1 MQAALKISRAAA
13 TTAIS
18 VACLFV
24 SLPALAQVFSA
35 PNSVARVAK
44 SSAQG
49 GGAQSGGARS
59 GQTSGAQ
66 SGQTSGAKG
75 GAKGGAN
82 GGAKGGAKGGSG
94 GPPNG
99 GGPETRTTSPA
110 TGKDPAIQWYATL
123 ERGLA
128 EAKRTN
134 KPILFVTG
142 APHCAGVS
150 GMWCPGK
157 KKIDDGWLTHN
168 DIIEVAQKFV
178 CIRLTSYESQ
188 SEAAFIEKLRG
199 NPVNTAFAILT
210 PQGEPALKV
219 QGLGR
224 GPSELFSDTADM
236 VKQMNEVAAKY
247 GATDVAQGGGADA
260 GSGSASGALRGATNK
275 NAAQTPLLPVTL
287 NAKLGLAVA
296 SADLQPLVLVVASDS
311 AVRAALEAKVAKL
324 AWSKDFEGFFTY
336 ANAANTKSL
345 VLTSATNNGAANTS
359 SGNVAN
365 TAAMTKDSVLII
377 EPDIFGAA
385 GKIFAQISASD
396 VDTQLSG
403 AMKSARTNHVRME
416 KSREQLKRMAL
427 AQGIY
432 FETGIPVSGKREA
445 EDRAK
450 YKQKL
455 DARKK
460 AL

>member
-1 MQAALKISRAAA
+1 MSPRR
-13 TTAIS
+13 
-18 VACLFV
+18 VACAIEIMNPMTQPSFHLYV
-24 SLPALAQVFSA
+24 RHCIAIACACMCVCSTALAQVFSA
-35 PNSVARVAK
+35 SNSVAYSAK

-49 GGAQSGGARS
+49 AGPQSGK
-59 GQTSGAQ
+59 
-66 SGQTSGAKG
+66 TSGAKG
-75 GAKGGAN
+75 GATGGR
-82 GGAKGGAKGGSG
+82 G

-142 APHCAGVS
+142 APHCSGVS

-247 GATDVAQGGGADA
+247 VATD
-260 GSGSASGALRGATNK
+260 
-275 NAAQTPLLPVTL
+275 AAQTPMLPVTL
-287 NAKLGLAVA
+287 SAKLGLAVA
-296 SADLQPLVLVVASDS
+296 SADLQPLVLVVASD
-311 AVRAALEAKVAKL
+311 ATARAALEAKVAKL
-324 AWSKDFEGFFTY
+324 AWSKDCQGFFTY

-345 VLTSATNNGAANTS
+345 VLTSAINNGA
-359 SGNVAN
+359 GNSVAMN
-365 TAAMTKDSVLII
+365 KDSVLII

-385 GKIFAQISASD
+385 GKIVAQISAGD

-450 YKQKL
+450 YKQQL

>member
-1 MQAALKISRAAA
+1 MQEVRPTSCAAA
-13 TTAIS
+13 TNALSPRRVLT
-18 VACLFV
+18 CLFACV
-24 SLPALAQVFSA
+24 FMSCATLAQAMSA
-35 PNSVARVAK
+35 SNFTAHSAK
-44 SSAQG
+44 GSAQG
-49 GGAQSGGARS
+49 GAQG
-59 GQTSGAQ
+59 GQTSG
-66 SGQTSGAKG
+66 GKG
-75 GAKGGAN
+75 GAKGGPN
-82 GGAKGGAKGGSG
+82 GGQNGGRS

-99 GGPETRTTSPA
+99 GGPETKTTSPA

-142 APHCAGVS
+142 APHCSGVS

-157 KKIDDGWLTHN
+157 KKID
-168 DIIEVAQKFV
+168 AQKFV

-247 GATDVAQGGGADA
+247 VATDVAQGAGASGA
-260 GSGSASGALRGATNK
+260 AGSASGATRGAANT

-296 SADLQPLVLVVASDS
+296 SADLQPLVLVVASD
-311 AVRAALEAKVAKL
+311 AAARAALEAKVAKL

-359 SGNVAN
+359 SSNAAN
-365 TAAMTKDSVLII
+365 TAAITKDSVLII

-385 GKIFAQISASD
+385 GKIVAQISASD
-396 VDTQLSG
+396 VDTQLSS

-450 YKQKL
+450 YKQQL
-455 DARKK
+455 DSRKK

>member
-1 MQAALKISRAAA
+1 MQAAFKISRAAA

-75 GAKGGAN
+75 GAN
-82 GGAKGGAKGGSG
+82 GGAKGGRG

-110 TGKDPAIQWYATL
+110 TGKEPAIQWYATL

-142 APHCAGVS
+142 APHCSGVS

-247 GATDVAQGGGADA
+247 VATD
-260 GSGSASGALRGATNK
+260 
-275 NAAQTPLLPVTL
+275 AAQTPMLPVTL
-287 NAKLGLAVA
+287 SAKLGLAVA
-296 SADLQPLVLVVASDS
+296 SADLQPLVLVVASD
-311 AVRAALEAKVAKL
+311 ATARAALEAKVAKL
-324 AWSKDFEGFFTY
+324 AWSKDFQGFFTY
-336 ANAANTKSL
+336 ANAANTKAL
-345 VLTSATNNGAANTS
+345 VLTSAINNGA
-359 SGNVAN
+359 GNSVA
-365 TAAMTKDSVLII
+365 MIKDSVLII
-377 EPDIFGAA
+377 EPDLFGAA
-385 GKIFAQISASD
+385 GKIVAQISAGD

-403 AMKSARTNHVRME
+403 AMMSARTNHVRME
-416 KSREQLKRMAL
+416 KSREQLKRLAL

-450 YKQKL
+450 YKQQL

>member
-35 PNSVARVAK
+35 PNSVASVAK

-75 GAKGGAN
+75 GAKGGR
-82 GGAKGGAKGGSG
+82 G

-110 TGKDPAIQWYATL
+110 TGKEPAIQWYATL

-224 GPSELFSDTADM
+224 GPSELFGDTADM

-247 GATDVAQGGGADA
+247 GATDVAQ
-260 GSGSASGALRGATNK
+260 
-275 NAAQTPLLPVTL
+275 TPMLPVTL
-287 NAKLGLAVA
+287 SAKLGLAVA

-311 AVRAALEAKVAKL
+311 AARAALEAKVAKL
-324 AWSKDFEGFFTY
+324 AWSKDFQGFFTY
-336 ANAANTKSL
+336 ANAANTKAL
-345 VLTSATNNGAANTS
+345 VLTSAINNGA
-359 SGNVAN
+359 GNSVA
-365 TAAMTKDSVLII
+365 MIKDSVLII
-377 EPDIFGAA
+377 EPDLFGAA

-450 YKQKL
+450 YKQQL

>member
-1 MQAALKISRAAA
+1 MQKVRPTSSATATNALSPRRVF
-13 TTAIS
+13 T
-18 VACLFV
+18 CLFACAFM
-24 SLPALAQVFSA
+24 SCATLAQTISA
-35 PNSVARVAK
+35 SNFTGRSAK
-44 SSAQG
+44 NSAQG
-49 GGAQSGGARS
+49 GAQG
-59 GQTSGAQ
+59 GQTSG
-66 SGQTSGAKG
+66 GKG
-75 GAKGGAN
+75 GAKGGQT
-82 GGAKGGAKGGSG
+82 GGRG

-99 GGPETRTTSPA
+99 GGPETKTTSPA

-142 APHCAGVS
+142 APHCSGVS

-188 SEAAFIEKLRG
+188 SESAFIEKLRG

-224 GPSELFSDTADM
+224 GPSELFGDTADM
-236 VKQMNEVAAKY
+236 VKQMNEVAAKF
-247 GATDVAQGGGADA
+247 GATDVAQ
-260 GSGSASGALRGATNK
+260 
-275 NAAQTPLLPVTL
+275 TPMLPVTL
-287 NAKLGLAVA
+287 SAKLGLAVA
-296 SADLQPLVLVVASDS
+296 SADLQPLVLVVASDA

-324 AWSKDFEGFFTY
+324 AWSKDFQGFFTY

-345 VLTSATNNGAANTS
+345 VLTSAANTS

-365 TAAMTKDSVLII
+365 TVAMNKDSVLII

-385 GKIFAQISASD
+385 GKIVAQISASD
-396 VDTQLSG
+396 VDTQLPS

-460 AL
+460 TL

>member
-1 MQAALKISRAAA
+1 MHQFSPSSCAAA
-13 TTAIS
+13 IKAR
-18 VACLFV
+18 FV
-24 SLPALAQVFSA
+24 SGIFVKTLGCVLLCLSFSTV
-35 PNSVARVAK
+35 SL
-44 SSAQG
+44 
-49 GGAQSGGARS
+49 
-59 GQTSGAQ
+59 AQ
-66 SGQTSGAKG
+66 SGQVSGAKG
-75 GAKGGAN
+75 GPN
-82 GGAKGGAKGGSG
+82 GGQNGGRG
-94 GPPNG
+94 GPPNS
-99 GGPETRTTSPA
+99 GGPETKTTSPA

-224 GPSELFSDTADM
+224 GPSELFGDTADM

-247 GATDVAQGGGADA
+247 GATDVAQ
-260 GSGSASGALRGATNK
+260 
-275 NAAQTPLLPVTL
+275 TPTLPVTL
-287 NAKLGLAVA
+287 SAKLGLAVA
-296 SADLQPLVLVVASDS
+296 SADLQPLVLVLASDS
-311 AVRAALEAKVAKL
+311 AVRAALEAKVAKI

-345 VLTSATNNGAANTS
+345 VLSSGANDGAANTS

-365 TAAMTKDSVLII
+365 TVAMTKDSVLII

-385 GKIFAQISASD
+385 GKIVAQISASD

>member
-1 MQAALKISRAAA
+1 M
-13 TTAIS
+13 
-18 VACLFV
+18 CLC
-24 SLPALAQVFSA
+24 STALAQVFSA
-35 PNSVARVAK
+35 SNSVAHSTK
-44 SSAQG
+44 NSAQG
-49 GGAQSGGARS
+49 ASAQSGK
-59 GQTSGAQ
+59 TS
-66 SGQTSGAKG
+66 

-82 GGAKGGAKGGSG
+82 GGRG

-99 GGPETRTTSPA
+99 GGPETKTTSPA

-142 APHCAGVS
+142 APHCSGVS

-224 GPSELFSDTADM
+224 GPSELFGDTADM

-247 GATDVAQGGGADA
+247 VATDVAQ
-260 GSGSASGALRGATNK
+260 
-275 NAAQTPLLPVTL
+275 TPMLPVTL
-287 NAKLGLAVA
+287 SAKLGLAVA
-296 SADLQPLVLVVASDS
+296 SADLQPLVLVVASD
-311 AVRAALEAKVAKL
+311 AAARPALEAKVAKL
-324 AWSKDFEGFFTY
+324 AWSKDFQGFFTY

-345 VLTSATNNGAANTS
+345 VLTSAANTS

-365 TAAMTKDSVLII
+365 TVAMNKDSVLII

-385 GKIFAQISASD
+385 GK
-396 VDTQLSG
+396 LSRRFPP
-403 AMKSARTNHVRME
+403 AMWIRNC
-416 KSREQLKRMAL
+416 L
-427 AQGIY
+427 A
-432 FETGIPVSGKREA
+432 P
-445 EDRAK
+445 
-450 YKQKL
+450 
-455 DARKK
+455 
-460 AL
+460 

>member
-75 GAKGGAN
+75 GAN
-82 GGAKGGAKGGSG
+82 GGAKGGRG

-110 TGKDPAIQWYATL
+110 TGKEPAIQWYATL

-210 PQGEPALKV
+210 PQGGPALKV

-247 GATDVAQGGGADA
+247 VATDVAQ
-260 GSGSASGALRGATNK
+260 
-275 NAAQTPLLPVTL
+275 TPMLPVTL
-287 NAKLGLAVA
+287 SAKLGLAVA
-296 SADLQPLVLVVASDS
+296 SADLQPLVLVVASD
-311 AVRAALEAKVAKL
+311 AAARAALEAKVAKL
-324 AWSKDFEGFFTY
+324 AWNKAFQGFFTY

-345 VLTSATNNGAANTS
+345 VLTSAINNGV
-359 SGNVAN
+359 GNSVA
-365 TAAMTKDSVLII
+365 MIKDSVLII
-377 EPDIFGAA
+377 EPDLFGAA
-385 GKIFAQISASD
+385 GKIVAQISASD
-396 VDTQLSG
+396 VDTQLTS

-416 KSREQLKRMAL
+416 KSREQLKRLAL

-450 YKQKL
+450 YKQQL

>member
-1 MQAALKISRAAA
+1 MHQFSPSSCAAA
-13 TTAIS
+13 IKAR
-18 VACLFV
+18 FV
-24 SLPALAQVFSA
+24 SGIFVKTLGCVLLCLSFSTV
-35 PNSVARVAK
+35 SL
-44 SSAQG
+44 
-49 GGAQSGGARS
+49 
-59 GQTSGAQ
+59 AQ
-66 SGQTSGAKG
+66 SGQAIGAKG
-75 GAKGGAN
+75 GPN
-82 GGAKGGAKGGSG
+82 GGQNGGRG
-94 GPPNG
+94 GPPNS
-99 GGPETRTTSPA
+99 GGPETKTTSPA

-224 GPSELFSDTADM
+224 GPSELFGDTADM

-247 GATDVAQGGGADA
+247 GATDVAQ
-260 GSGSASGALRGATNK
+260 
-275 NAAQTPLLPVTL
+275 TPTLPVTL
-287 NAKLGLAVA
+287 SAKLGLAVA
-296 SADLQPLVLVVASDS
+296 SADLQPLVLVLASDS
-311 AVRAALEAKVAKL
+311 AVRAALEAKVAKI

-345 VLTSATNNGAANTS
+345 VLSSGANDGAANTS

-365 TAAMTKDSVLII
+365 TVAMTKDSVLII

-385 GKIFAQISASD
+385 GKIVAQISASD

>member
-1 MQAALKISRAAA
+1 MQKVRPTSSAAA
-13 TTAIS
+13 TNALSPRRVFT
-18 VACLFV
+18 CLFACAFM
-24 SLPALAQVFSA
+24 SCATLAQTISA
-35 PNSVARVAK
+35 SNFTAHSAK

-49 GGAQSGGARS
+49 
-59 GQTSGAQ
+59 
-66 SGQTSGAKG
+66 GQTSGAKG
-75 GAKGGAN
+75 GAKGGPN
-82 GGAKGGAKGGSG
+82 GGQNGGQTGGRG

-99 GGPETRTTSPA
+99 GGPETKTTSPA

-142 APHCAGVS
+142 APHCSGVS

-236 VKQMNEVAAKY
+236 VKHMNEVATKY
-247 GATDVAQGGGADA
+247 IATDVAQ
-260 GSGSASGALRGATNK
+260 
-275 NAAQTPLLPVTL
+275 TPMLPVTL
-287 NAKLGLAVA
+287 SAKLGLAVA
-296 SADLQPLVLVVASDS
+296 SADLQPLVLVVASDP
-311 AVRAALEAKVAKL
+311 AARAALEAKVAKL
-324 AWSKDFEGFFTY
+324 AWSKDFQGFFTY
-336 ANAANTKSL
+336 ANATNTKSL

-359 SGNVAN
+359 SGNAAN
-365 TAAMTKDSVLII
+365 TAAMNKDSVLII

-385 GKIFAQISASD
+385 GKIVAQISAGD

-450 YKQKL
+450 YKQQL

>member
-1 MQAALKISRAAA
+1 MCVCS
-13 TTAIS
+13 T
-18 VACLFV
+18 
-24 SLPALAQVFSA
+24 ALAQVFSA
-35 PNSVARVAK
+35 SNSGSHSAK

-49 GGAQSGGARS
+49 AVAQSGK
-59 GQTSGAQ
+59 TS
-66 SGQTSGAKG
+66 

-82 GGAKGGAKGGSG
+82 GGRG

-128 EAKRTN
+128 EDKRTN

-142 APHCAGVS
+142 APHCSGVS

-236 VKQMNEVAAKY
+236 VKQMNEVAARF
-247 GATDVAQGGGADA
+247 VAID
-260 GSGSASGALRGATNK
+260 
-275 NAAQTPLLPVTL
+275 AAQTPMLPVTL
-287 NAKLGLAVA
+287 SAKLGLAVA
-296 SADLQPLVLVVASDS
+296 AADLQPLVLVVASD
-311 AVRAALEAKVAKL
+311 ATARAALEAKVAKL
-324 AWSKDFEGFFTY
+324 SWNKDFQGFFTY

-345 VLTSATNNGAANTS
+345 VLTSAINNGA
-359 SGNVAN
+359 GNSVAMN
-365 TAAMTKDSVLII
+365 KDSVLII
-377 EPDIFGAA
+377 EPDMFGAS
-385 GKIFAQISASD
+385 GKIVAQISARD

-450 YKQKL
+450 YKQQL

>member
-1 MQAALKISRAAA
+1 MCVCS
-13 TTAIS
+13 T
-18 VACLFV
+18 
-24 SLPALAQVFSA
+24 ALAQVFSA
-35 PNSVARVAK
+35 SNSVAYSAK

-49 GGAQSGGARS
+49 ANAQSGK
-59 GQTSGAQ
+59 
-66 SGQTSGAKG
+66 TSGAKG
-75 GAKGGAN
+75 GATGGR
-82 GGAKGGAKGGSG
+82 G

-99 GGPETRTTSPA
+99 GGPETKTTSPA

-247 GATDVAQGGGADA
+247 VATD
-260 GSGSASGALRGATNK
+260 
-275 NAAQTPLLPVTL
+275 AAQTPMLPVTL
-287 NAKLGLAVA
+287 SAKLGLAVA
-296 SADLQPLVLVVASDS
+296 SADLQPLV
-311 AVRAALEAKVAKL
+311 
-324 AWSKDFEGFFTY
+324 
-336 ANAANTKSL
+336 
-345 VLTSATNNGAANTS
+345 
-359 SGNVAN
+359 
-365 TAAMTKDSVLII
+365 
-377 EPDIFGAA
+377 
-385 GKIFAQISASD
+385 
-396 VDTQLSG
+396 
-403 AMKSARTNHVRME
+403 
-416 KSREQLKRMAL
+416 
-427 AQGIY
+427 
-432 FETGIPVSGKREA
+432 
-445 EDRAK
+445 
-450 YKQKL
+450 
-455 DARKK
+455 
-460 AL
+460 

>member
-1 MQAALKISRAAA
+1 MCVCS
-13 TTAIS
+13 T
-18 VACLFV
+18 
-24 SLPALAQVFSA
+24 ALAQVVSA
-35 PNSVARVAK
+35 SSTVAHATK
-44 SSAQG
+44 NSAQG
-49 GGAQSGGARS
+49 TGAQSGKS
-59 GQTSGAQ
+59 S
-66 SGQTSGAKG
+66 

-82 GGAKGGAKGGSG
+82 GGRG

-99 GGPETRTTSPA
+99 GGPETKTTSPA

-128 EAKRTN
+128 QAKRTN

-236 VKQMNEVAAKY
+236 VKQMNEVAARF
-247 GATDVAQGGGADA
+247 VAID
-260 GSGSASGALRGATNK
+260 
-275 NAAQTPLLPVTL
+275 AAQTPMLPVTL
-287 NAKLGLAVA
+287 SAKLGLAVA
-296 SADLQPLVLVVASDS
+296 SADLQPLVLVVASDP
-311 AVRAALEAKVAKL
+311 AARAALEAKVAKF
-324 AWSKDFEGFFTY
+324 AWSKDFQGFFTY
-336 ANAANTKSL
+336 ANAENTKSL
-345 VLTSATNNGAANTS
+345 VLTSATKNGAANI
-359 SGNVAN
+359 SGSN
-365 TAAMTKDSVLII
+365 TTINPMTIDSVLII

-385 GKIFAQISASD
+385 GKIVAQISARD
-396 VDTQLSG
+396 VDTQLSS

-450 YKQKL
+450 YKQQL

>member
-1 MQAALKISRAAA
+1 MCVCS
-13 TTAIS
+13 T
-18 VACLFV
+18 
-24 SLPALAQVFSA
+24 ALAQVFSA
-35 PNSVARVAK
+35 SSTVAHAAK

-49 GGAQSGGARS
+49 AVAQSGK
-59 GQTSGAQ
+59 TS
-66 SGQTSGAKG
+66 

-82 GGAKGGAKGGSG
+82 GGRG

-99 GGPETRTTSPA
+99 GGPETRSTSPA

-142 APHCAGVS
+142 APHCSGVS

-236 VKQMNEVAAKY
+236 VKQMNEVAAKF
-247 GATDVAQGGGADA
+247 V
-260 GSGSASGALRGATNK
+260 ATN
-275 NAAQTPLLPVTL
+275 AAHTPMLPVTL
-287 NAKLGLAVA
+287 SAKLGLAVA
-296 SADLQPLVLVVASDS
+296 SADLQPLVLVVASD
-311 AVRAALEAKVAKL
+311 AAARAALEAKVAKL

-336 ANAANTKSL
+336 ANAANTKAL

-359 SGNVAN
+359 SGNAAN
-365 TAAMTKDSVLII
+365 TSVITKDSVLII

-385 GKIFAQISASD
+385 GKIVAQISASD
-396 VDTQLSG
+396 VDTQLSS

-450 YKQKL
+450 YKQQL

>member
-1 MQAALKISRAAA
+1 
-13 TTAIS
+13 
-18 VACLFV
+18 
-24 SLPALAQVFSA
+24 
-35 PNSVARVAK
+35 
-44 SSAQG
+44 
-49 GGAQSGGARS
+49 
-59 GQTSGAQ
+59 
-66 SGQTSGAKG
+66 
-75 GAKGGAN
+75 
-82 GGAKGGAKGGSG
+82 
-94 GPPNG
+94 
-99 GGPETRTTSPA
+99 
-110 TGKDPAIQWYATL
+110 L

-142 APHCAGVS
+142 APHCSGVS

-236 VKQMNEVAAKY
+236 VKHMNEVAAKFV
-247 GATDVAQGGGADA
+247 AT
-260 GSGSASGALRGATNK
+260 
-275 NAAQTPLLPVTL
+275 NAAQTPMLPVTL
-287 NAKLGLAVA
+287 SAKLGLAVA
-296 SADLQPLVLVVASDS
+296 SADLQPLVLVVASDP
-311 AVRAALEAKVAKL
+311 AARAALEAKVAKL
-324 AWSKDFEGFFTY
+324 AWSKDFQGFFTY
-336 ANAANTKSL
+336 ANAANTKAL

-359 SGNVAN
+359 SGNAAN
-365 TAAMTKDSVLII
+365 TSVITKDSVLII
-377 EPDIFGAA
+377 EPDLFGAA
-385 GKIFAQISASD
+385 GKIVAQISAGD
-396 VDTQLSG
+396 VDTQLTS

-416 KSREQLKRMAL
+416 KSREQLKRLAL

-450 YKQKL
+450 YKQQL

>member
-1 MQAALKISRAAA
+1 MCGCS
-13 TTAIS
+13 T
-18 VACLFV
+18 
-24 SLPALAQVFSA
+24 ALAQVFSA
-35 PNSVARVAK
+35 SNNGSHSVK
-44 SSAQG
+44 NSAQG
-49 GGAQSGGARS
+49 AVAQSGKS
-59 GQTSGAQ
+59 S
-66 SGQTSGAKG
+66 

-82 GGAKGGAKGGSG
+82 GGRG

-247 GATDVAQGGGADA
+247 VATDVAQ
-260 GSGSASGALRGATNK
+260 
-275 NAAQTPLLPVTL
+275 TPMLPVTL
-287 NAKLGLAVA
+287 SAKLGLAVA
-296 SADLQPLVLVVASDS
+296 SADLQPLVLVVASDP
-311 AVRAALEAKVAKL
+311 AARAALEAKVAKL
-324 AWSKDFEGFFTY
+324 AWSKDFQGFFTY
-336 ANAANTKSL
+336 ANAANTKAL
-345 VLTSATNNGAANTS
+345 VLTSAINNGA
-359 SGNVAN
+359 GNSVA
-365 TAAMTKDSVLII
+365 MIKDSVLII
-377 EPDIFGAA
+377 EPDLFGAS
-385 GKIFAQISASD
+385 GKIVAQISAGD
-396 VDTQLSG
+396 VDTQLSS

-416 KSREQLKRMAL
+416 KSREQLKRLAL

-450 YKQKL
+450 YKQQL

>member
-1 MQAALKISRAAA
+1 MCVCS
-13 TTAIS
+13 T
-18 VACLFV
+18 
-24 SLPALAQVFSA
+24 ALAQVFSA
-35 PNSVARVAK
+35 SNTVAHSAK
-44 SSAQG
+44 NSAQG
-49 GGAQSGGARS
+49 AVAQSGK
-59 GQTSGAQ
+59 TS
-66 SGQTSGAKG
+66 

-82 GGAKGGAKGGSG
+82 GGKG

-142 APHCAGVS
+142 APHCSGVS

-247 GATDVAQGGGADA
+247 VATD
-260 GSGSASGALRGATNK
+260 
-275 NAAQTPLLPVTL
+275 AAQTPMLPVTL
-287 NAKLGLAVA
+287 SAKLGLAVA
-296 SADLQPLVLVVASDS
+296 SADLQPLVLVVASDP
-311 AVRAALEAKVAKL
+311 AARAALEAKVAKL
-324 AWSKDFEGFFTY
+324 AWSKDFQGFFTY

-345 VLTSATNNGAANTS
+345 VLTSPINNDA
-359 SGNVAN
+359 GNS
-365 TAAMTKDSVLII
+365 AAMNKDGVLII
-377 EPDIFGAA
+377 EPDLFGAA
-385 GKIFAQISASD
+385 GKIVAQISAGD
-396 VDTQLSG
+396 VDTQLTS

-416 KSREQLKRMAL
+416 KSREQLKRLAL

-432 FETGIPVSGKREA
+432 FETGIPVSGKKEA

-450 YKQKL
+450 YKQQL

>member
-1 MQAALKISRAAA
+1 MQKVRPTSSAAA
-13 TTAIS
+13 TNVLSPRRVLTCLF
-18 VACLFV
+18 ACLFM
-24 SLPALAQVFSA
+24 SCATLAQALSA
-35 PNSVARVAK
+35 SNFTAHSAK
-44 SSAQG
+44 NSAQG
-49 GGAQSGGARS
+49 AAQG
-59 GQTSGAQ
+59 
-66 SGQTSGAKG
+66 GQTSGAKG
-75 GAKGGAN
+75 GAKGGPN
-82 GGAKGGAKGGSG
+82 GGQNGGRG

-99 GGPETRTTSPA
+99 GGPETKTTSPA

-142 APHCAGVS
+142 APHCSGVS

-188 SEAAFIEKLRG
+188 SEAEFIEKLRG

-247 GATDVAQGGGADA
+247 VATDVAQ
-260 GSGSASGALRGATNK
+260 
-275 NAAQTPLLPVTL
+275 TPMLPVTL
-287 NAKLGLAVA
+287 SAKLGLAVA
-296 SADLQPLVLVVASDS
+296 SADLQPLVLVVASD
-311 AVRAALEAKVAKL
+311 AVARAALEAKVAKL

-359 SGNVAN
+359 SGNAAN
-365 TAAMTKDSVLII
+365 TAAITKDSVLII

-385 GKIFAQISASD
+385 GKIVAQISASD

-450 YKQKL
+450 YKQQL

>member
-1 MQAALKISRAAA
+1 MQKVRPISSAAVTNALSPRRVL
-13 TTAIS
+13 T
-18 VACLFV
+18 CLFACV
-24 SLPALAQVFSA
+24 FMSCATLAQTMSA
-35 PNSVARVAK
+35 SNFTGRSAK
-44 SSAQG
+44 NSAQG
-49 GGAQSGGARS
+49 GAQG
-59 GQTSGAQ
+59 GQTSG
-66 SGQTSGAKG
+66 GKG
-75 GAKGGAN
+75 GAKGGQT
-82 GGAKGGAKGGSG
+82 GGRG

-99 GGPETRTTSPA
+99 GGPETKTTSPA

-142 APHCAGVS
+142 APHCSGVS

-188 SEAAFIEKLRG
+188 SEAEFIEKLRG

-247 GATDVAQGGGADA
+247 VATDVAQ
-260 GSGSASGALRGATNK
+260 
-275 NAAQTPLLPVTL
+275 TPMLPVTL
-287 NAKLGLAVA
+287 SAKLGLAVA
-296 SADLQPLVLVVASDS
+296 SADLQPLVLVVASD
-311 AVRAALEAKVAKL
+311 AAARAALEAKVAKL

-359 SGNVAN
+359 SSN
-365 TAAMTKDSVLII
+365 TTINPMTIDSVLII

-385 GKIFAQISASD
+385 GKIVAQISASD
-396 VDTQLSG
+396 VDTQLSS

-450 YKQKL
+450 YKQQL

>member
-1 MQAALKISRAAA
+1 MSPRR
-13 TTAIS
+13 
-18 VACLFV
+18 VACAIEIMNPMTQPSFHLYV
-24 SLPALAQVFSA
+24 RRCIAIACACMCVCSTALAQVFSA
-35 PNSVARVAK
+35 SNSVAHSVK

-49 GGAQSGGARS
+49 AVAQSGK
-59 GQTSGAQ
+59 TS
-66 SGQTSGAKG
+66 
-75 GAKGGAN
+75 GAN
-82 GGAKGGAKGGSG
+82 GGRG

-99 GGPETRTTSPA
+99 GGPETKTTSPA

-142 APHCAGVS
+142 APHCSGVS

-247 GATDVAQGGGADA
+247 VATD
-260 GSGSASGALRGATNK
+260 
-275 NAAQTPLLPVTL
+275 AAQTPLLPVTL

-296 SADLQPLVLVVASDS
+296 SADLQPLVLVVASD
-311 AVRAALEAKVAKL
+311 AAARAALEAKVAKL
-324 AWSKDFEGFFTY
+324 AWSKDFQGFFTY
-336 ANAANTKSL
+336 ANAANTKAL
-345 VLTSATNNGAANTS
+345 VLTSATSNGADNS
-359 SGNVAN
+359 
-365 TAAMTKDSVLII
+365 AAINKDGVLII

-385 GKIFAQISASD
+385 GKIVTQISAGD
-396 VDTQLSG
+396 VDTQLTS

-416 KSREQLKRMAL
+416 KSREQLKRLAL

-450 YKQKL
+450 YKQQL

>member
-49 GGAQSGGARS
+49 GGARS

-66 SGQTSGAKG
+66 SGQTSGARG
-75 GAKGGAN
+75 GAKGGR
-82 GGAKGGAKGGSG
+82 G

-142 APHCAGVS
+142 APHCSGVS

-236 VKQMNEVAAKY
+236 VKQMNEVAAKFV
-247 GATDVAQGGGADA
+247 ATD
-260 GSGSASGALRGATNK
+260 
-275 NAAQTPLLPVTL
+275 AAQTPMLPVTL
-287 NAKLGLAVA
+287 SAKLGLAVA
-296 SADLQPLVLVVASDS
+296 SADLQPLVLVVASD
-311 AVRAALEAKVAKL
+311 AVARAALEAKVAKL
-324 AWSKDFEGFFTY
+324 AWSKDFQGFFTY
-336 ANAANTKSL
+336 ANAANTKAL
-345 VLTSATNNGAANTS
+345 VLTSAIDNGA
-359 SGNVAN
+359 GNS
-365 TAAMTKDSVLII
+365 AAMNKDGVLII
-377 EPDIFGAA
+377 EPDLFGAA
-385 GKIFAQISASD
+385 GKIVAQISAGD
-396 VDTQLSG
+396 VDTQLTS
-403 AMKSARTNHVRME
+403 AMKSARTNHVRTE
-416 KSREQLKRMAL
+416 KSREQLKRLAL

-450 YKQKL
+450 YKQQL

>member
-1 MQAALKISRAAA
+1 MNPMTQPSFHLYARRGI
-13 TTAIS
+13 AI
-18 VACLFV
+18 ACACMCV
-24 SLPALAQVFSA
+24 CSTALAQVFSA
-35 PNSVARVAK
+35 SNSVAYSAK

-49 GGAQSGGARS
+49 AVAQSGKS
-59 GQTSGAQ
+59 
-66 SGQTSGAKG
+66 SGAKG
-75 GAKGGAN
+75 GR
-82 GGAKGGAKGGSG
+82 G

-142 APHCAGVS
+142 APHCSGVS

-236 VKQMNEVAAKY
+236 VKQMNEVAEKY
-247 GATDVAQGGGADA
+247 VATDVAQ
-260 GSGSASGALRGATNK
+260 
-275 NAAQTPLLPVTL
+275 TPMLPVTL

-296 SADLQPLVLVVASDS
+296 SADLQPLVLVVASD
-311 AVRAALEAKVAKL
+311 AAARAALEAKVAKL
-324 AWSKDFEGFFTY
+324 AWSKDCQGFFTY

-345 VLTSATNNGAANTS
+345 VLTSAINTGA
-359 SGNVAN
+359 GNSVAMN
-365 TAAMTKDSVLII
+365 KDGVFII
-377 EPDIFGAA
+377 EPDMFGAS
-385 GKIFAQISASD
+385 GKIVAQISASD
-396 VDTQLSG
+396 VDTQLSS

-416 KSREQLKRMAL
+416 KSRDQLKRMAL

-450 YKQKL
+450 YKQQL

>member
-1 MQAALKISRAAA
+1 MNPMTQPSFHLYARRCI
-13 TTAIS
+13 AI
-18 VACLFV
+18 ACTCMCV
-24 SLPALAQVFSA
+24 CSTALAQVFSA
-35 PNSVARVAK
+35 SNSVAHSVK

-49 GGAQSGGARS
+49 AVAQSGK
-59 GQTSGAQ
+59 TS
-66 SGQTSGAKG
+66 

-82 GGAKGGAKGGSG
+82 GGRG

-99 GGPETRTTSPA
+99 GGPETKTTSPA

-142 APHCAGVS
+142 APHCSGVS

-224 GPSELFSDTADM
+224 CRSFS
-236 VKQMNEVAAKY
+236 NY
-247 GATDVAQGGGADA
+247 
-260 GSGSASGALRGATNK
+260 R
-275 NAAQTPLLPVTL
+275 
-287 NAKLGLAVA
+287 
-296 SADLQPLVLVVASDS
+296 
-311 AVRAALEAKVAKL
+311 R
-324 AWSKDFEGFFTY
+324 
-336 ANAANTKSL
+336 
-345 VLTSATNNGAANTS
+345 
-359 SGNVAN
+359 
-365 TAAMTKDSVLII
+365 
-377 EPDIFGAA
+377 
-385 GKIFAQISASD
+385 
-396 VDTQLSG
+396 
-403 AMKSARTNHVRME
+403 
-416 KSREQLKRMAL
+416 
-427 AQGIY
+427 
-432 FETGIPVSGKREA
+432 
-445 EDRAK
+445 
-450 YKQKL
+450 
-455 DARKK
+455 
-460 AL
+460 

>member
-1 MQAALKISRAAA
+1 MQKVRPTSSAAA
-13 TTAIS
+13 TNALSPRRVFT
-18 VACLFV
+18 CLFACV
-24 SLPALAQVFSA
+24 FMSCATLAQTISA
-35 PNSVARVAK
+35 SNFTAHSAK

-49 GGAQSGGARS
+49 AAQG
-59 GQTSGAQ
+59 
-66 SGQTSGAKG
+66 GQTSGAKG
-75 GAKGGAN
+75 GAKGGPN
-82 GGAKGGAKGGSG
+82 GGQNGGRG

-99 GGPETRTTSPA
+99 GGPETKTTSPA

-142 APHCAGVS
+142 APHCSGVS

-247 GATDVAQGGGADA
+247 VATDVAQ
-260 GSGSASGALRGATNK
+260 
-275 NAAQTPLLPVTL
+275 TPMLPVTL
-287 NAKLGLAVA
+287 SAKLGLAVA
-296 SADLQPLVLVVASDS
+296 SADLQPLVLVVASD
-311 AVRAALEAKVAKL
+311 AAARAALEAKVAKL

-359 SGNVAN
+359 SGNAAN
-365 TAAMTKDSVLII
+365 TSVITKDSVLII

-385 GKIFAQISASD
+385 GKIVAQISASD

-450 YKQKL
+450 YKQQL

>member
-1 MQAALKISRAAA
+1 MNPMTQPSFHLYARRGI
-13 TTAIS
+13 AI
-18 VACLFV
+18 ACACMCV
-24 SLPALAQVFSA
+24 CSTALAQVFSA
-35 PNSVARVAK
+35 SNSGSHSAK

-49 GGAQSGGARS
+49 AGPQSGK
-59 GQTSGAQ
+59 TS
-66 SGQTSGAKG
+66 

-82 GGAKGGAKGGSG
+82 GGRG

-142 APHCAGVS
+142 APHCSGVS

-188 SEAAFIEKLRG
+188 SEAAFIENLRG

-247 GATDVAQGGGADA
+247 VATDVAQ
-260 GSGSASGALRGATNK
+260 
-275 NAAQTPLLPVTL
+275 TPMLPVTL
-287 NAKLGLAVA
+287 SAKLGLAVA
-296 SADLQPLVLVVASDS
+296 SADLQPLVLVVASD
-311 AVRAALEAKVAKL
+311 AAARAALEAKVAKL
-324 AWSKDFEGFFTY
+324 AWSKDFQGFFTY
-336 ANAANTKSL
+336 ANAANTKAL

-359 SGNVAN
+359 SGNAAN
-365 TAAMTKDSVLII
+365 TSVITKDSVLII
-377 EPDIFGAA
+377 EPDLFGAA
-385 GKIFAQISASD
+385 GKIVAQISAGD
-396 VDTQLSG
+396 VDTQLTS

-416 KSREQLKRMAL
+416 KSREQLKRLAL

-450 YKQKL
+450 YKQQL

>member
-1 MQAALKISRAAA
+1 MQKVRPTSSAAA
-13 TTAIS
+13 TNALSPRRVFT
-18 VACLFV
+18 CLFACAFM
-24 SLPALAQVFSA
+24 SCATLAQTISA
-35 PNSVARVAK
+35 SNSTAHSAK

-49 GGAQSGGARS
+49 GAQG
-59 GQTSGAQ
+59 GQTSG
-66 SGQTSGAKG
+66 GKG
-75 GAKGGAN
+75 GAKGGPN
-82 GGAKGGAKGGSG
+82 GGQNSGRG

-99 GGPETRTTSPA
+99 GGPETKTTSPA

-142 APHCAGVS
+142 APHCSGVS

-188 SEAAFIEKLRG
+188 SEAEFIEKLRG

-210 PQGEPALKV
+210 PQGEPARKV

-247 GATDVAQGGGADA
+247 GATDVAQ
-260 GSGSASGALRGATNK
+260 
-275 NAAQTPLLPVTL
+275 TPMLPVTL

-296 SADLQPLVLVVASDS
+296 SADLQPLVLVVAAD
-311 AVRAALEAKVAKL
+311 AAARAALEAKVAKL

-359 SGNVAN
+359 SGNAAN
-365 TAAMTKDSVLII
+365 TSVITKDSVLII

-385 GKIFAQISASD
+385 GKIVAQISASD
-396 VDTQLSG
+396 VDTQLSS

-450 YKQKL
+450 YKQQL

>member
-1 MQAALKISRAAA
+1 MHQFSPSSCAAA
-13 TTAIS
+13 IKAR
-18 VACLFV
+18 FV
-24 SLPALAQVFSA
+24 SGIFVKTLGCVLLCLSFSTV
-35 PNSVARVAK
+35 SL
-44 SSAQG
+44 
-49 GGAQSGGARS
+49 
-59 GQTSGAQ
+59 AQ
-66 SGQTSGAKG
+66 SGQASGAKG
-75 GAKGGAN
+75 GPN
-82 GGAKGGAKGGSG
+82 GGQNGGRG

-99 GGPETRTTSPA
+99 GGPETKTTSPA
-110 TGKDPAIQWYATL
+110 TGKDPTIQWYATL

-188 SEAAFIEKLRG
+188 SEAEFIEKLRG

-247 GATDVAQGGGADA
+247 GATDVAQ
-260 GSGSASGALRGATNK
+260 
-275 NAAQTPLLPVTL
+275 TPMLPVTL

-296 SADLQPLVLVVASDS
+296 SADLQPLVLVVAAD
-311 AVRAALEAKVAKL
+311 AAARAALEAKVAKL
-324 AWSKDFEGFFTY
+324 AWSKDFQGFFTY

-345 VLTSATNNGAANTS
+345 VLSSGANDGAANTS

-365 TAAMTKDSVLII
+365 TVAMTKDSVLII

-385 GKIFAQISASD
+385 GKIVAQISASD
-396 VDTQLSG
+396 VDTQLSS

-450 YKQKL
+450 YKQQL

>member
-1 MQAALKISRAAA
+1 MQKVRPTSSPAA
-13 TTAIS
+13 TNALLPRRVLT
-18 VACLFV
+18 CLFACV
-24 SLPALAQVFSA
+24 FMSCATLAQTMSA
-35 PNSVARVAK
+35 SNFTGRSAK
-44 SSAQG
+44 NSAQG
-49 GGAQSGGARS
+49 G
-59 GQTSGAQ
+59 QTSG
-66 SGQTSGAKG
+66 GKG
-75 GAKGGAN
+75 GAKGGPN
-82 GGAKGGAKGGSG
+82 GGQTGGQNGGRG

-99 GGPETRTTSPA
+99 GGPETKTTSPA

-142 APHCAGVS
+142 APHCSGVS

-224 GPSELFSDTADM
+224 GPSELFGDTADM

-247 GATDVAQGGGADA
+247 VATDVAQ
-260 GSGSASGALRGATNK
+260 
-275 NAAQTPLLPVTL
+275 TPMLPVTL
-287 NAKLGLAVA
+287 SAKLGLAVA
-296 SADLQPLVLVVASDS
+296 SADLQPLVLVVASD
-311 AVRAALEAKVAKL
+311 AAARAALEAKVAKL
-324 AWSKDFEGFFTY
+324 AWSKDFQGFFTY

-345 VLTSATNNGAANTS
+345 VFTSATNNGAANTS
-359 SGNVAN
+359 SSN
-365 TAAMTKDSVLII
+365 TTINPMTIDSVLII

-385 GKIFAQISASD
+385 GKIVAQISASD

-460 AL
+460 TL

>member
-1 MQAALKISRAAA
+1 MSPRR
-13 TTAIS
+13 
-18 VACLFV
+18 VACANEIMNPMTQPSFHLYARRGIAIACACMCV
-24 SLPALAQVFSA
+24 CSTALAQVFSA
-35 PNSVARVAK
+35 SNSVAYSAK

-49 GGAQSGGARS
+49 AVAQSGKS
-59 GQTSGAQ
+59 
-66 SGQTSGAKG
+66 SGAKG
-75 GAKGGAN
+75 GVTGAR
-82 GGAKGGAKGGSG
+82 G

-99 GGPETRTTSPA
+99 GGPETKTTSPA

-142 APHCAGVS
+142 APHCSGVS

-199 NPVNTAFAILT
+199 NPMNTAFAILT

-247 GATDVAQGGGADA
+247 VATD
-260 GSGSASGALRGATNK
+260 
-275 NAAQTPLLPVTL
+275 AAQTPMLPVTL
-287 NAKLGLAVA
+287 SAKLGLAVA
-296 SADLQPLVLVVASDS
+296 SADLQPLVLVVASDP
-311 AVRAALEAKVAKL
+311 AARAALEAKVAKL
-324 AWSKDFEGFFTY
+324 AWSKDFQGFFTY
-336 ANAANTKSL
+336 ANAANTKAL

-359 SGNVAN
+359 SGNAAN
-365 TAAMTKDSVLII
+365 TSVITKDSVLII
-377 EPDIFGAA
+377 EPDLFGAA
-385 GKIFAQISASD
+385 GKIVAQISAGD
-396 VDTQLSG
+396 VDTQLTS

-416 KSREQLKRMAL
+416 KSREQLKRLAL

-450 YKQKL
+450 YKQQL

>member
-1 MQAALKISRAAA
+1 MQKVRPTSSAA
-13 TTAIS
+13 TTNALS
-18 VACLFV
+18 PRRVFTCLFACV
-24 SLPALAQVFSA
+24 FMSCATLAQTISA
-35 PNSVARVAK
+35 SNFTAHSAK

-49 GGAQSGGARS
+49 ANAQSGK
-59 GQTSGAQ
+59 
-66 SGQTSGAKG
+66 TSGAKG
-75 GAKGGAN
+75 GATGGR
-82 GGAKGGAKGGSG
+82 G

-142 APHCAGVS
+142 APHCSGVS

-247 GATDVAQGGGADA
+247 VATDAV
-260 GSGSASGALRGATNK
+260 
-275 NAAQTPLLPVTL
+275 QTPMLPVTL
-287 NAKLGLAVA
+287 SAKLGLAVA
-296 SADLQPLVLVVASDS
+296 SADLQPLVLVVASDP
-311 AVRAALEAKVAKL
+311 AARAALEAKVAKL
-324 AWSKDFEGFFTY
+324 AWSKDFQGFFTY
-336 ANAANTKSL
+336 ANAANTKAL
-345 VLTSATNNGAANTS
+345 VLTSAINND
-359 SGNVAN
+359 SGNS
-365 TAAMTKDSVLII
+365 AAMNKDGVLII

-385 GKIFAQISASD
+385 GKIVAQISAGD
-396 VDTQLSG
+396 VDTQLSS

-416 KSREQLKRMAL
+416 KSREQLKRLAL

-450 YKQKL
+450 YKQQL